1 MIREQSRFSINPL
14 YVVACAICPLIG
26 AITNLQNG
34 ILYSLIT
41 FAIAMLCI
49 NIISLVEKIAN
60 KNLRAFLITLMAGA
74 LVVVAQYVFDIIGAE
89 LLLSSSSN
97 LVYVVI
103 SVAAL
108 SIVPTYFETRLT
120 TKHYFINLLFSAFSF
135 VVLTIVYSAII
146 EFLTLGSIYNIQLI
160 ENFSG
165 FVYADEIFFKF
176 LLVAVLTMISNVIYQ
191 RVEDRKMRFD
201 LQVERYKLLIKKT
214 LSDKARKEGAQNNG

>member
-14 YVVACAICPLIG
+14 YVVACAICPLIP

-34 ILYSLIT
+34 ILYALIT

-74 LVVVAQYVFDIIGAE
+74 LVVVSQYVFDIIDSEFLKSNSG
-89 LLLSSSSN
+89 N

-120 TKHYFINLLFSAFSF
+120 TKHYFINMLFSAFSF
-135 VVLTIVYSAII
+135 VVLTIIYSVIV
-146 EFLTLGSIYNIQLI
+146 EFLTLGSIYNIVII
-160 ENFSG
+160 ENFNG
-165 FVYADEIFFKF
+165 FVYADEIFFK
-176 LLVAVLTMISNVIYQ
+176 LLVIAVLVIISNIIYQ

-214 LSDKARKEGAQNNG
+214 LSDKAGKEGAQNNG